1 MPDSEYTPHPVQP
14 DVTAFILTGG
24 KSERMGQDKALLRLP
39 SGITLIEHALGIA
52 SAIAGQVGIV
62 GPRERY
68 AAYAWAGEFV
78 QDIFP
83 ERGPLGGIH
92 AALNMTTTE
101 WNVILAV
108 DLPSVTTEVLR
119 WMLNMAR
126 QSGAEVTIPDT
137 GGRVHPLCGIY
148 RKGFRAAAEKA
159 LEQGK
164 NKVATCFDPK
174 SLRILSEGEVRTA
187 GFDPSIFINVN
198 TPEEFQKLTA
208 AEK

>member
-1 MPDSEYTPHPVQP
+1 MPDSEYAPHPVQP

-39 SGITLIEHALGIA
+39 SGTTLIEHALGVA

-68 AAYAWAGEFV
+68 AGYAWAGEFV

-92 AALNMTTTE
+92 AALTTTTTE

-108 DLPSVTTEVLR
+108 DLPRMTTDALR
-119 WMLNMAR
+119 WMLSIAR
-126 QSGAEVTIPDT
+126 QSGAEVTVPDT
-137 GGRVHPLCGIY
+137 SGQLHPLCGIY
-148 RKGFRAAAEKA
+148 RKNFKARAEDA
-159 LEQGK
+159 LKQGK
-164 NKVATCFDPK
+164 NKVAACFDPK
-174 SLRILSEGEVRTA
+174 SLRVVSEEEVRA
-187 GFDPSIFINVN
+187 GGFEPGIFINVN
-198 TPEEFQKLTA
+198 TAEEFQKLI
-208 AEK
+208 EK